1 MCITSGE
8 SVVSAGSSS
17 PVPNCSHEEAD
28 TRVVVHILHALKQ
41 GWKTIQVRTVDTAVV
56 TMLVG
61 TYHDLALTQPFGDI
75 WVIFW
80 HRQALQILQHKYH
93 LYKPQRAKI
102 RRAAY
107 IPCFLWLRHKSAF
120 KGKGKKSVWKVG
132 MSMGRSQYLACHPFE
147 LLYVDSAHFETIEK
161 LAAILYDKSS
171 PLSFVNLTRK
181 YIFCP

>member
-132 MSMGRSQYLACHPFE
+132 MSMGRSQKHLSIWHA
-147 LLYVDSAHFETIEK
+147 TR
-161 LAAILYDKSS
+161 SS
-171 PLSFVNLTRK
+171 CCMLTLHISKRLRNWLPS
-181 YIFCP
+181 CTTRAVH